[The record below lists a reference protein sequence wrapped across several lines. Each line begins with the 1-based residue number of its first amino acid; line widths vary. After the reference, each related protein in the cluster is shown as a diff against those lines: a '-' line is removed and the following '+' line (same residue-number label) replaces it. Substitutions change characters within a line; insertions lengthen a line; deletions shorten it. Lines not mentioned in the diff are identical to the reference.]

1 MMWIVLVLLA
11 VLLIYGGIRFIKWI
25 TAPSYWHKY
34 DGGYYITG
42 RKELSERDKK
52 KLKRLQSKR

>member
-1 MMWIVLVLLA
+1 MVGFVLALLVA
-11 VLLIYGGIRFIKWI
+11 LLIYGGIRFIRWI

-42 RKELSERDKK
+42 RKELSEKDKK
-52 KLKRLQSKR
+52 KLKKLQSKR